1 MDDEVILQEFEKW
14 MANELESSSTELV
27 FEFLQDHQMLNK
39 KGLKLRKSFWEQF
52 IKH

>member
-1 MDDEVILQEFEKW
+1 MRQRIDRSRRGESE
-14 MANELESSSTELV
+14 NELESSSTELV